1 MSDEHVRRDRFRDFL
16 VEAELK
22 PNSQLV
28 SDEKALR
35 IRRVLSCTTSESPRF
50 RFYIRSKGFALIDLP
65 VLGLKDVLCVPAP
78 KVRNYVSVGVYYRN
92 LASTNNVGHSFL
104 SLQTASNL

>member
-16 VEAELK
+16 FEAELK

-35 IRRVLSCTTSESPRF
+35 IRRVLSCTTSEAVESPRF
-50 RFYIRSKGFALIDLP
+50 RFYVRSKGFALIDLP

-92 LASTNNVGHSFL
+92 LASMNNVGH
-104 SLQTASNL
+104 